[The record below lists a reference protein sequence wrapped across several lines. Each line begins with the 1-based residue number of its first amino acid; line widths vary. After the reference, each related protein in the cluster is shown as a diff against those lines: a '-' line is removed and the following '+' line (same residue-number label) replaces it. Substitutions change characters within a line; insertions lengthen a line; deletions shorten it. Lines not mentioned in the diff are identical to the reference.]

1 MSNCANLLLFHCVF
15 DLHYHLVLVT
25 KYRRWRAMFSR
36 LHEITA
42 QRCKE
47 WNGDLQEFYGEADH
61 VQALVSLPPNLDL
74 SINLR

>member
-1 MSNCANLLLFHCVF
+1 
-15 DLHYHLVLVT
+15 
-25 KYRRWRAMFSR
+25 MFSR

-47 WNGDLQEFYGEADH
+47 WNGDLQEFNGEADH

-74 SINLR
+74 SINLRQQP